1 METVIF
7 EKLNLMRVKI
17 LVINTELISKQ
28 YMILLKQVR
37 VNLAQLTI
45 V

>member
-17 LVINTELISKQ
+17 LVITTELISKQ
-28 YMILLKQVR
+28 YMILLKQVI